1 MGNQEGLFGT
11 SPWKMVIEPINRAQI
26 ALLKNSV
33 YPVGGFGCEEGN
45 ATGFSGPPTLTTL
58 IKRSCA
64 LTLLVLVLL
73 STIVIALGGVSI
85 SLGLGIR
92 HPVRGAVALTIGGLV
107 VLAGMTL
114 MYKALQ
120 HKKLAGRADS
130 VIVNAE
136 HYFNYRNR
144 HLVRQPTNIRIKGS
158 GGPIKPGQ
166 KPVVKG
172 P

>member
-1 MGNQEGLFGT
+1 M
-11 SPWKMVIEPINRAQI
+11 
-26 ALLKNSV
+26 
-33 YPVGGFGCEEGN
+33 
-45 ATGFSGPPTLTTL
+45 
-58 IKRSCA
+58 
-64 LTLLVLVLL
+64 TLLVLVLL

-114 MYKALQ
+114 MYKSFQ
-120 HKKLAGRADS
+120 HKTLASRADN

-144 HLVRQPTNIRIKGS
+144 HLVRQSANIRIKS
-158 GGPIKPGQ
+158 SRGPVKPGQ

>member
-1 MGNQEGLFGT
+1 M
-11 SPWKMVIEPINRAQI
+11 
-26 ALLKNSV
+26 
-33 YPVGGFGCEEGN
+33 
-45 ATGFSGPPTLTTL
+45 
-58 IKRSCA
+58 
-64 LTLLVLVLL
+64 TLLVLVLL

-136 HYFNYRNR
+136 HYLNYRNR